1 MIASF
6 ADAVGM
12 VVVMAFVIA
21 TVGVVAYALVRPFTH
36 VHYHHPG
43 GKVFSPLD

>member
-6 ADAVGM
+6 ADTAGM
-12 VVVMAFVIA
+12 VVAIGFVLA
-21 TVGVVAYALVRPFTH
+21 TLGVVAYALVRPFTH

-43 GKVFSPLD
+43 ERVFRPLD